1 MKGFRCGGDANPVC
15 FVDVKADLRFLFY
28 LLILNAF
35 RSLLFTNFRPSRDLS
50 LCFIVGEDSD
60 GNDDNKVSDEDPDKE
75 VLAGSMDVMRHQAAV
90 ALSPL
95 LNTPTTPLVPSQE
108 DLLLGELTMLEY
120 RCI

>member
-1 MKGFRCGGDANPVC
+1 MPFDHCYLQIL
-15 FVDVKADLRFLFY
+15 DLVEM
-28 LLILNAF
+28 
-35 RSLLFTNFRPSRDLS
+35 S
-50 LCFIVGEDSD
+50 LCFIVGKDSD

-95 LNTPTTPLVPSQE
+95 LNTPTTPFVPSQE